1 MAMLEQVGFGGYNAL
16 KLRQKAVQW
25 LKTNGSRAMDDGK
38 VIAARCLGLLP
49 RAPECLSCLTA
60 PDLG

>member
-1 MAMLEQVGFGGYNAL
+1 MAMLEQVGIVNYNAL

-38 VIAARCLGLLP
+38 VIACD
-49 RAPECLSCLTA
+49 CI
-60 PDLG
+60 

>member
-1 MAMLEQVGFGGYNAL
+1 MAMLEQVGIGNWNAL

-38 VIAARCLGLLP
+38 VIACD
-49 RAPECLSCLTA
+49 CM
-60 PDLG
+60 

>member
-1 MAMLEQVGFGGYNAL
+1 MLEQVGIVNYNAL

-38 VIAARCLGLLP
+38 VIACD
-49 RAPECLSCLTA
+49 CI
-60 PDLG
+60 

>member
-1 MAMLEQVGFGGYNAL
+1 MLEQVGLGGYNAL

-49 RAPECLSCLTA
+49 RARMTLMTLMT
-60 PDLG
+60 LMT

>member
-25 LKTNGSRAMDDGK
+25 LKTNGSRAMGDGK
-38 VIAARCLGLLP
+38 VIAYDCI
-49 RAPECLSCLTA
+49 
-60 PDLG
+60 

>member
-1 MAMLEQVGFGGYNAL
+1 MLEQVGLGGYGYNAL

-38 VIAARCLGLLP
+38 VIACD
-49 RAPECLSCLTA
+49 CM
-60 PDLG
+60 

>member
-1 MAMLEQVGFGGYNAL
+1 MLEQVGIGNWNAL

-49 RAPECLSCLTA
+49 SPRVPLVPHSARFGLIA
-60 PDLG
+60 

>member
-1 MAMLEQVGFGGYNAL
+1 MAMLEQVGLGGYNAL

-49 RAPECLSCLTA
+49 RARMTLMT
-60 PDLG
+60 